1 MALGVIIV
9 ILSPANRNPL
19 RWQPEQHGRLV
30 EWLRHK
36 TFNLVTWVR
45 SPYRSSHNLSICKF
59 LPFAKTQ
66 AKTPRMVTE
75 ATWMDFR
82 RSVLPSLIEG
92 ANPSPSFGAKDSAYI
107 QNHNTKM
114 QIVMGLYFPPVRVV

>member
-1 MALGVIIV
+1 
-9 ILSPANRNPL
+9 
-19 RWQPEQHGRLV
+19 
-30 EWLRHK
+30 
-36 TFNLVTWVR
+36 
-45 SPYRSSHNLSICKF
+45 
-59 LPFAKTQ
+59 
-66 AKTPRMVTE
+66 
-75 ATWMDFR
+75 MDFR